1 MPENASTTRT
11 AGEAGSSV
19 KTRLPYYPGCTLKTT
34 AKGLEDSAI
43 AVAEVLDIA
52 LVELPRW
59 NCCGVVTSL
68 TDDDLMRHIAPL
80 RNMVRAQDAVDD
92 GLVDGAR
99 VVTLCSMCFNALK
112 WSNER
117 ITGDAEDLRSI
128 NDFMYLENDYRGEV
142 EVVHFLEVL
151 KEMDPE
157 AISGRVVSP
166 LEGLRVAPYYGCTL
180 LRPKGIGIDD
190 PEDPT
195 IQRDLLESMGATV
208 VDSPYKT
215 VCCGSYQTVQDKYA
229 VAELTHDILEH
240 ARTAGAD
247 AVTTFCPL
255 CAFNLDNRQR
265 EVIEKHPGFTP
276 MPVFYFPQLMAVAFG
291 LDPSC
296 CRFDLNHTD
305 PRPLL
310 RREGQFFLPM
320 VVHRTLKR
328 QGMSAAL
335 EAPFKALGLT
345 RRWGSPVL
353 AQFNSAE

>member
-1 MPENASTTRT
+1 MPENPGSTR
-11 AGEAGSSV
+11 AAPDVGGGAR
-19 KTRLPYYPGCTLKTT
+19 TRLPYYPGCTLKTT

-43 AVAEVLDIA
+43 AVAEALDIE

-80 RNMVRAQDAVDD
+80 RNMVRVQDAVDD

-99 VVTLCSMCFNALK
+99 MVTLCSMCFNALK

-117 ITGDAEDLRSI
+117 ITGDAEDLKSI
-128 NDFMYLENDYRGEV
+128 NDFMYLENDYRGDV
-142 EVVHFLEVL
+142 EVLHFLEVV
-151 KEMDPE
+151 KELGPG
-157 AISGRVVSP
+157 AVAARVTNR
-166 LEGLRVAPYYGCTL
+166 LEGLKVAPYYGCTL

-190 PEDPT
+190 PENPT
-195 IQRDLLESMGATV
+195 VQSDLLEGMGATV
-208 VDSPYKT
+208 IDNPYRT
-215 VCCGSYQTVQDKYA
+215 VCCGSYQTIQNKHA
-229 VAELTHDILEH
+229 VAELTFDILQH
-240 ARTAGAD
+240 ARDAGAE

-265 EVIEKHPGFTP
+265 EVIEKRPEFEP

-291 LDPSC
+291 LDTSC

-310 RREGQFFLPM
+310 RREGLMKEEP
-320 VVHRTLKR
+320 
-328 QGMSAAL
+328 
-335 EAPFKALGLT
+335 
-345 RRWGSPVL
+345 
-353 AQFNSAE
+353 